1 MVDYLESLIKTE
13 DDEVLFAIAE
23 ELGQCWEYHFDK
35 TLFLGLL
42 ETLCK
47 QEETEVRN
55 QATRSMGVISG
66 ALSDA
71 EMQSV
76 FAPAVIRLATTD
88 WFTGRVSSCA
98 LMAGAYS
105 RSNAQKERLRKK
117 FIELCQE
124 DTPMIR
130 RACAQKLGE
139 FSTKLEKQHVIQEIM
154 PIFRQLSQDD
164 QDAIRVLCLE
174 SLILMA
180 GSLSKEEN

>member
-1 MVDYLESLIKTE
+1 MKTDEVHLKVNAIHRMKTVILSIGQEDTKTKLVEYLENLIKIE

-23 ELGQCWEYHFDK
+23 ELGKVWEFNADK

-47 QEETEVRN
+47 QDETEVRN
-55 QATRSMGVISG
+55 QATRSMGAISA

-105 RSNAQKERLRKK
+105 RSNA
-117 FIELCQE
+117 
-124 DTPMIR
+124 
-130 RACAQKLGE
+130 
-139 FSTKLEKQHVIQEIM
+139 
-154 PIFRQLSQDD
+154 
-164 QDAIRVLCLE
+164 
-174 SLILMA
+174 
-180 GSLSKEEN
+180 

>member
-1 MVDYLESLIKTE
+1 
-13 DDEVLFAIAE
+13 
-23 ELGQCWEYHFDK
+23 
-35 TLFLGLL
+35 LFLGLL

-47 QEETEVRN
+47 QDETEVRN
-55 QATRSMGVISG
+55 QATRSMGVISA

-139 FSTKLEKQHVIQEIM
+139 FSTKLEKQHVI
-154 PIFRQLSQDD
+154 
-164 QDAIRVLCLE
+164 
-174 SLILMA
+174 
-180 GSLSKEEN
+180 